1 LGYWL
6 HQRRADEDLADELQ
20 FHREM
25 VERDLIQD
33 GLSRQDA
40 IGAARRTMGNFALAR
55 EDARAVWVFP
65 WVDSLWQDLRHGVR
79 SLRRSSGLVIVSALS
94 LGLGIG
100 LNVILYMG
108 VLTIFGHQPTMVE
121 PDRMGRVQPAQ
132 P

>member
-1 LGYWL
+1 L

-33 GLSRQDA
+33 GLSRKDA
-40 IGAARRTMGNFALAR
+40 IGAARRPMGNFALAR

-79 SLRRSSGLVIVSALS
+79 SLRRSSGLAMARGLS
-94 LGLGIG
+94 LGLGIVF
-100 LNVILYMG
+100 NVLLYMG
-108 VLTIFGHQPTMVE
+108 AL
-121 PDRMGRVQPAQ
+121 
-132 P
+132 